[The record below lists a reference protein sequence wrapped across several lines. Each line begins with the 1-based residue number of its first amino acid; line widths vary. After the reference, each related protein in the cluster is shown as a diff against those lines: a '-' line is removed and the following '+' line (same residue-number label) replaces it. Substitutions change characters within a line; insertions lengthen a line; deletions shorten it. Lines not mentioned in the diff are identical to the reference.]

1 MSERSPAERSDKAPL
16 AAAQPADP
24 SAPEQHS
31 IGRSVVLHLLP
42 GALITLFFALTAP
55 VARGLGC
62 CASSPTASRRL
73 RSYHDFR
80 DLVARLAE
88 ESFPRQVDL
97 VAAGYLHELQARIDW
112 SQEHKHL
119 IEP

>member
-1 MSERSPAERSDKAPL
+1 MGNVRTIPAERSDKAPF
-16 AAAQPADP
+16 AAARPADP
-24 SAPEQHS
+24 RAPEQHS

-73 RSYHDFR
+73 RSSHDLR

-88 ESFPRQVDL
+88 ESFPRQL
-97 VAAGYLHELQARIDW
+97 IW
-112 SQEHKHL
+112 SLPAISTSCKRESTGHRSTG
-119 IEP
+119 I